1 LQDGPEGKLRQK
13 TYPQAAV
20 NKAYLDVGL
29 VGPPIQCEEA
39 DGTCELMEK
48 EISWLDPVDASYGAD
63 YKFQLDVGM
72 YSLSAI
78 LEPTSLTYVRY
89 RWKWLVPKVPK
100 VNGYRKVGSA
110 HTSVM

>member
-1 LQDGPEGKLRQK
+1 MQDRPGGKLRRES
-13 TYPQAAV
+13 YPQAAV

-48 EISWLDPVDASYGAD
+48 EISWLQPVDESYGAD
-63 YKFQLDVGM
+63 YKFQLDVGE
-72 YSLSAI
+72 YPLWAL

-89 RWKWLVPKVPK
+89 RWKWLVTKVPK
-100 VNGYRKVGSA
+100 VTGHWKVG
-110 HTSVM
+110 